1 MKTLLEN
8 RYLRITALLLALQI
22 IIEHPLELSLV
33 ALVVAVVYLS
43 DQQDIELVQDIK
55 TSLAKV
61 DLSSVK
67 QLFNKSEDPVSEPV
81 VKPAPES
88 TYKEVVEEAL
98 EVEPEVKPA
107 PEPKVEDK
115 NYDVEKAKD
124 IGIPI
129 TAIGT
134 VIYLAWEFF
143 GDDIMKWFM

>member
-67 QLFNKSEDPVSEPV
+67 QLFNKSEDPVVEQEVVMEPV
-81 VKPAPES
+81 VKPAPEALAQ
-88 TYKEVVEEAL
+88 EVVEQ
-98 EVEPEVKPA
+98 EVEPTPKA
-107 PEPKVEDK
+107 PIKSGK
-115 NYDVEKAKD
+115 
-124 IGIPI
+124 G
-129 TAIGT
+129 
-134 VIYLAWEFF
+134 F
-143 GDDIMKWFM
+143 GSKI